1 VGSRNACGYNKKERS
16 LGRRKLVDGSKENDV
31 FCKRIKVYEI
41 CLKDSDHLVAANLVA
56 FIVSFLE
63 ILQAMTRGK

>member
-1 VGSRNACGYNKKERS
+1 MGSRNASGYNKKERS
-16 LGRRKLVDGSKENDV
+16 LGRRKLVDV